1 MRPDEGFQLHGVD
14 FDGDESVGPVYHNTP
29 LSSLAS
35 HNPFAP
41 GSCGILTE
49 GGLRYGSGSH
59 GHCSG
64 VNFYLDGGLETF
76 TPGGGWISLELYVVK
91 ATKLKG
97 RKCLAHRYCCTGP
110 VCEPCTY
117 VEVRAVLAFIVE
129 TPHCMVLLD

>member
-14 FDGDESVGPVYHNTP
+14 FDGDEPVGPVYHNTP
-29 LSSLAS
+29 LSSLVS

-41 GSCGILTE
+41 GSRGILVE
-49 GGLRYGSGSH
+49 RGLRYGSRWH
-59 GHCSG
+59 GPCRG

-97 RKCLAHRYCCTGP
+97 RKGRAHRYCCAGP
-110 VCEPCTY
+110 VGEPCAY
-117 VEVRAVLAFIVE
+117 VEVRAVLAFIVA
-129 TPHCMVLLD
+129 TPHCMVLID

>member
-14 FDGDESVGPVYHNTP
+14 FDGDEPVGPVYHNTQ

-35 HNPFAP
+35 HNHLAP
-41 GSCGILTE
+41 GSCGILIE
-49 GGLRYGSGSH
+49 GGLRYGSLSH

-91 ATKLKG
+91 AKKLKKG
-97 RKCLAHRYCCTGP
+97 RAHRYCCTGP
-110 VCEPCTY
+110 VGELCTY

-129 TPHCMVLLD
+129 TPPYRVLLD